1 MLRVSSACKKPK
13 SCAYSGRK
21 ATSACPLL
29 LASKALWTASFVG
42 RPLTWAKSPQWLV
55 RVHFARTEA
64 PGFSIIDAL
73 VIIPLNIRTGV
84 LSSMAPVSGSK
95 NALYTNTSLFA

>member
-1 MLRVSSACKKPK
+1 M
-13 SCAYSGRK
+13 
-21 ATSACPLL
+21 
-29 LASKALWTASFVG
+29 
-42 RPLTWAKSPQWLV
+42 